1 MLVVLMCAS
10 TSCIA
15 GGFSNLAPD
24 RVESYSVNLDAR
36 SSGVGQTA
44 NGLGKI
50 IGSSSLALIDGT
62 SRLVSP
68 HRAALAVFPALV
80 GLSFLFLGVE
90 TRGKAMAPDH
100 GTYVEPE
107 RACR

>member
-24 RVESYSVNLDAR
+24 RVESYGVNFDAR

-44 NGLGKI
+44 NGLGMI

-68 HRAALAVFPALV
+68 HRAVFPALV

-90 TRGKAMAPDH
+90 TRGRAMAPDH